1 MDTTTTHEQ
10 PIGLQVKQLRQAAGL
25 SQARLAQ
32 LMKDAGHATWHRN
45 TVARVE
51 QGTQELRQSEGETLF
66 AMLGQRSQSA
76 VMRHAVRQSIDDE
89 LGGFV
94 VREYVVPRLRQT
106 RAALLEEVRRID
118 SALAALGG
126 AAPVSNHHEL
136 DGS

>member
-1 MDTTTTHEQ
+1 
-10 PIGLQVKQLRQAAGL
+10 
-25 SQARLAQ
+25 
-32 LMKDAGHATWHRN
+32 
-45 TVARVE
+45 
-51 QGTQELRQSEGETLF
+51 
-66 AMLGQRSQSA
+66 MLGQRSQSA
-76 VMRHAVRQSIDDE
+76 AMRHAVRQSIDDE